1 MFQFNIYNGII
12 IFIIFIIIYILLI
25 ILSYK
30 KKNNQYKYADV
41 NNNQLQ
47 SSYFESKI
55 LTRLPIIIWHNDF
68 NIDLEDSLQILTPGL
83 LLKKYFIDNYS
94 NSSMV
99 SYHKVDRLFII
110 AKTRVI
116 VNLYPP
122 SIYYELE
129 KSQTEN
135 PNKDL
140 HNYYIKDNKYLDN
153 MEIEL
158 QPKDILYLSLIHI

>member
-1 MFQFNIYNGII
+1 M
-12 IFIIFIIIYILLI
+12 
-25 ILSYK
+25 YK
-30 KKNNQYKYADV
+30 RQ
-41 NNNQLQ
+41 
-47 SSYFESKI
+47 
-55 LTRLPIIIWHNDF
+55 
-68 NIDLEDSLQILTPGL
+68 
-83 LLKKYFIDNYS
+83 
-94 NSSMV
+94 V

-158 QPKDILYLSLIHI
+158 QPKDILYVPRFWFVNIEQSNSVDLFVCKTLLSSLSSLFI